1 MCQFAN
7 WCYSM
12 RPFLF
17 TDRITK
23 LRFQSAVTYH
33 AQLESVSVETYS
45 YPKCDA
51 ISTGNRTRVDDI
63 RDHPY
68 MRPNPF
74 MHIPGHLPAANV
86 QLLKD
91 GRLAPSVMDINGTD
105 MRMPLNDLCQ
115 QG

>member
-1 MCQFAN
+1 MQHLLCPGYTIVIVNPPMCQFAN

-45 YPKCDA
+45 YPKGEA
-51 ISTGNRTRVDDI
+51 WQSPPEV
-63 RDHPY
+63 
-68 MRPNPF
+68 
-74 MHIPGHLPAANV
+74 
-86 QLLKD
+86 
-91 GRLAPSVMDINGTD
+91 
-105 MRMPLNDLCQ
+105 
-115 QG
+115 